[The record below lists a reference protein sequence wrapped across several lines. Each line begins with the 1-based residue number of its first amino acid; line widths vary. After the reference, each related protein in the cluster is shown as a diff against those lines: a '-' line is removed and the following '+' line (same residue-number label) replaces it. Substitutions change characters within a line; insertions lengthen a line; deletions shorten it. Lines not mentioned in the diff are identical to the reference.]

1 MVVATHP
8 AGQGDTKMG
17 RNDEGMSLEVLENPI
32 VLDLKLNDL
41 RIIVNCFNAVSYI
54 LEHDGEPCQD
64 TGTLDLKLRLEKLY
78 VELLRTGPGIAETTA
93 S

>member
-1 MVVATHP
+1 
-8 AGQGDTKMG
+8 MG
-17 RNDEGMSLEVLENPI
+17 RNDEGMSLEILENPI

-41 RIIVNCFNAVSYI
+41 RIIVNCFKAVSYI

-64 TGTLDLKLRLEKLY
+64 TVTRDLKHRLEKLY
-78 VELLRTGPGIAETTA
+78 VELLQSGPGIAQTTA